1 MSKKLAAGVDI
12 GGTLTKVGLVDEEG
26 ELYAHLDFPTRG
38 YTTVDNFIS
47 VLASKIQHLAKQ
59 LSFAFEMMGL
69 GIGAPNANYY
79 RGTIEHA
86 SNLEWKGII
95 PFVSKAKAHFNMPVY
110 MTNDANAAAI
120 GEVVYGDAKMMRDFM
135 VITLG
140 TGLGSGIYANGE
152 LIYGHDSMAGELGH
166 ISIDKKGRLDGL
178 GIKGGLEAYV
188 SSTGIKRTIF
198 ELLSD
203 SISDSE
209 LRNYSFNNLNGE
221 VITRAAENGDKIAC
235 AAFEMTGKILGEQL
249 ANFVAFSHPEAIFL
263 LGGLAK
269 SGKWIFEPTQRHL
282 EENLIPHYKGKVKLL
297 PSGMIDKNAAILGAA
312 ALVWDKQK
320 HKIFDNNQ
328 L

>member
-1 MSKKLAAGVDI
+1 MIKDKMSKKLAVGIDI
-12 GGTLTKVGLVDEEG
+12 GGTLTKVGFVDTEG
-26 ELYAHLDFPTRG
+26 ELYAHLDFPTQG
-38 YTTVDNFIS
+38 YPDVDDYMS
-47 VLASKIQHLAKQ
+47 VLASKIQYLERQ
-59 LSFAFEMMGL
+59 LSFDYEMVGL

-79 RGTIEHA
+79 RGTIEYA
-86 SNLEWKGII
+86 ANLEWKGII
-95 PFVSKAKAHFNMPVY
+95 PFVSKVKAHFNVPIY

-120 GEVVYGDAKMMRDFM
+120 GEVVYGDAKKMRDFI

-140 TGLGSGIYANGE
+140 TGLGSGIYANGA
-152 LIYGHDSMAGELGH
+152 LIYGHDAMAGELGH
-166 ISIDKKGRLDGL
+166 ISIDRDGRLDGL
-178 GIKGGLEAYV
+178 GVKGGLEAYV
-188 SSTGIKRTIF
+188 SSTGLKRTIF

-209 LRNYSFNNLNGE
+209 LRNYSFNNLHGE
-221 VITRAAENGDKIAC
+221 GITRAAEHGDEIAC

-282 EENLIPHYKGKVKLL
+282 EANLLPYYKGKVKLL

-312 ALVWDKQK
+312 ALVW
-320 HKIFDNNQ
+320 NQ
-328 L
+328 QDP